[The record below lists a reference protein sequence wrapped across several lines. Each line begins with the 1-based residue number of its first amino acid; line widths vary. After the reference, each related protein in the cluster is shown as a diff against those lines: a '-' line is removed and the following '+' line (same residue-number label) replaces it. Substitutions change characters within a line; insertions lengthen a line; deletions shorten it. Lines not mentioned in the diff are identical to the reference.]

1 MRLIVGLG
9 NPGPQYARNRHNVGF
24 MAADA
29 IARAHLFSPFR
40 KKFAGEFA
48 EGAFAGVRAALLKP
62 MTFMNDSGSSVA
74 AAARF
79 FKVPAEDIVV
89 VHDEIDLAPGRL
101 RVKLGGGTA
110 GHNGLASI
118 ADHLGAD
125 FMRVRIGVGHPGDP
139 DRVADY
145 VLSDFA
151 KAEREGWVEKLLA
164 AIAAE
169 FPRLIAGDEGG
180 FMSRVAAALRPPKP
194 PRPEKT
200 PDKTKNKKETAAVPP
215 VGGPTKDS

>member
-29 IARAHLFSPFR
+29 IARAHLFLPFR
-40 KKFAGEFA
+40 KKFAGEIA
-48 EGAFAGVRAALLKP
+48 EGAFAGERALILKP
-62 MTFMNDSGSSVA
+62 MTYMNVSGVSVA
-74 AAARF
+74 EAARF
-79 FKVPAEDIVV
+79 FKVPAADIVV
-89 VHDEIDLAPGRL
+89 IHDEIDLAPGRL
-101 RVKLGGGTA
+101 RVKRGGGTA

-151 KAEREGWVEKLLA
+151 KAEREGWVETLLA
-164 AIAAE
+164 AVAGE

-180 FMSRVAAALRPPKP
+180 FMSRVAAALAPPKP
-194 PRPEKT
+194 PRAEKT

>member
-24 MAADA
+24 MAVEG

-40 KKFAGEFA
+40 RKFSGEIA
-48 EGAFAGVRAALLKP
+48 EGAIAGARAILLMP
-62 MTFMNDSGSSVA
+62 MTYMNDSGSAVA

-79 FKVPAEDIVV
+79 FKIPVEDIVV
-89 VHDEIDLAPGRL
+89 IHDEIDLAPGKL
-101 RVKLGGGTA
+101 RVKRGGGTA

-125 FMRVRIGVGHPGDP
+125 FLRVRVGVGHPGDP
-139 DRVADY
+139 DRVSDY

-151 KAEREGWVEKLLA
+151 KAEREEWVDKLLA
-164 AIAAE
+164 GVAAE
-169 FPRLIAGDEGG
+169 FPRLVAGDESG
-180 FMSRVAAALRPPKP
+180 FMSRVAAGLQPSKP
-194 PRPEKT
+194 PRSDKT
-200 PDKTKNKKETAAVPP
+200 PDKIPDA
-215 VGGPTKDS
+215 TKDS